1 MKFSLTWSVV
11 SFALG
16 AALAWYVA
24 TDFVAIGGKLPGWA
38 SPDVVM
44 THSNRADANSEP
56 ISHSVIE
63 GSSHQRGETPI
74 LQENLQPLIA
84 NSATNNQR
92 YTAEELI
99 NIAVY
104 EKASRSVCNIDTLTQ
119 RGFRLMLNAPPI
131 EGSGSGW
138 VLDKLGHIVTN
149 HHVIDGSDAIT
160 VTLHQGE
167 PIQARVVG
175 ADPQNDIAVLK
186 IEAPADQLYPVTI
199 GNSRDLKVGQRVFA
213 IGSPF
218 GLERTMTVGIVSSLE
233 RAIQSPRTKR
243 MIKKII
249 QVDAALNQ
257 GNSGG
262 PLLDSRGNLVGM
274 NTAIASATG
283 ENTGVGFAIPVDT
296 ISRFVP
302 QLIQFGEVRRATIG
316 IELFWKADR
325 GLGVVHVIENGP
337 AARAGIRGAGLTR
350 KVVRTRLGLQEA
362 IEVDQSQSDIILGI
376 EGKEVASTD
385 DLQDVLDQLQP
396 GRVVNLTILRDG
408 LQQVV
413 PLELGLE

>member
-1 MKFSLTWSVV
+1 MKFSLFWAVISAA
-11 SFALG
+11 FG
-16 AALAWYVA
+16 AALALYFAEFPNVQFGA
-24 TDFVAIGGKLPGWA
+24 KAGRDIVETRPL
-38 SPDVVM
+38 
-44 THSNRADANSEP
+44 RQRP
-56 ISHSVIE
+56 IIDLAPLYSFLSAKRTNTPQSV
-63 GSSHQRGETPI
+63 ETPVLQQNEQSI
-74 LQENLQPLIA
+74 LA
-84 NSATNNQR
+84 DSTANQR
-92 YTAEELI
+92 FTPDELI

-104 EKASRSVCNIDTLTQ
+104 EKASPSVCNIDTVTQ

-138 VLDKLGHIVTN
+138 VLDKFGHVVTN
-149 HHVIDGSDAIT
+149 HHVVDGSDAIT
-160 VTLHQGE
+160 VTLTQGE
-167 PIQARVVG
+167 PFPARVVG

-186 IEAPADQLYPVTI
+186 IEAPPELLHPVTL
-199 GNSRDLKVGQRVFA
+199 GSSKNLKVGQRVFA

-262 PLLDSRGNLVGM
+262 PLLDSQGNLVGM

-302 QLIQFGEVRRATIG
+302 QLIQFGEVRRASLG

-325 GLGVVHVIENGP
+325 GLGVIHPTENGP
-337 AARAGIRGAGLTR
+337 AMRAGIRGAGLAR
-350 KVVRTRLGLQEA
+350 KIVRTRRGLEEA
-362 IEVDQSQSDIILGI
+362 IEVDQKRSDIILAIDGAP
-376 EGKEVASTD
+376 VSSTD
-385 DLQDVLDQLQP
+385 DLQDILDQLQP

-408 LQQVV
+408 LQQAV
-413 PLELGLE
+413 PVELGLE